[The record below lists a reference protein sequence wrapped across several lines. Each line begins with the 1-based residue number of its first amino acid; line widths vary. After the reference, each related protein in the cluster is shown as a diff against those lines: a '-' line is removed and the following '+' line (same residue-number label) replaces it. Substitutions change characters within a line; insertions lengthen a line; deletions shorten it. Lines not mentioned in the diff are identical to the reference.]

1 MIIRKNLRFA
11 TSNTLLR
18 IGIPYHINGTK
29 YLIRAIEIAVETP
42 DAVMNITKQIY
53 QTIALEVSTK
63 AANVERAIR
72 HAIDI
77 AWNKNR
83 IAFLNTIFGVDI
95 YQQQDRPCNG
105 EFIALL
111 AERIPYLA
119 GNFEL

>member
-1 MIIRKNLRFA
+1 MIITKNLRFA

-18 IGIPYHINGTK
+18 IGIPYNINGAR
-29 YLIRAIEIAVETP
+29 YLIRAVEIAVESP
-42 DAVMNITKQIY
+42 DAVMNITKRIY
-53 QTIALEVSTK
+53 QIIAIESNTK

-77 AWNKNR
+77 AWSKNR

-95 YQQQDRPCNG
+95 YEEQDRPCNG

-111 AERIPYLA
+111 AERIPYIADDFDL
-119 GNFEL
+119 

>member
-1 MIIRKNLRFA
+1 MMTTKNLRFA

-18 IGIPYHINGTK
+18 IGIPYNINGAK
-29 YLIRAIEIAVETP
+29 YLIRAVEIAVESP
-42 DAVMNITKQIY
+42 DAVMNITKRIY
-53 QTIALEVSTK
+53 QIIAIESNTK

-77 AWNKNR
+77 AWSKNR

-95 YQQQDRPCNG
+95 YEEQDRPCNG

-111 AERIPYLA
+111 AERIPYIADGFDL
-119 GNFEL
+119 

>member
-1 MIIRKNLRFA
+1 MIITNNLRFA

-18 IGIPYHINGTK
+18 IGIPYNINGAK
-29 YLIRAIEIAVETP
+29 YLIRAVEIAVESP
-42 DAVMNITKQIY
+42 DAVMNITKRIY
-53 QTIALEVSTK
+53 QIIAIESNTK

-77 AWNKNR
+77 AWSKNR

-95 YQQQDRPCNG
+95 YGEQDRPCNG

-111 AERIPYLA
+111 AERIPYIADDFDL
-119 GNFEL
+119 

>member
-1 MIIRKNLRFA
+1 MIITKNLRFA

-18 IGIPYHINGTK
+18 IGIPYNINGAK
-29 YLIRAIEIAVETP
+29 YLIRAVEIAVESP
-42 DAVMNITKQIY
+42 DAVMNITKRIY
-53 QTIALEVSTK
+53 QIIAIESNTK

-77 AWNKNR
+77 VWSKNR

-95 YQQQDRPCNG
+95 YEEQDRPCNG

-111 AERIPYLA
+111 AERIPYIADDFDL
-119 GNFEL
+119 

>member
-1 MIIRKNLRFA
+1 MIITKNLRFA

-18 IGIPYHINGTK
+18 IGIPYNINGAK
-29 YLIRAIEIAVETP
+29 YLIRAVEIAVESP
-42 DAVMNITKQIY
+42 DAVMNITKRIY
-53 QTIALEVSTK
+53 QIIAIESNTK

-77 AWNKNR
+77 AWSKNR

-95 YQQQDRPCNG
+95 YEEQDRPCNG

-111 AERIPYLA
+111 AERIPYIADDFDL
-119 GNFEL
+119 